1 MQAHQRQSETAF
13 VAVIRSSVSSGL
25 RAIKRPQTR
34 AIKLRQHDAAA
45 ILRVA
50 TAIQQ
55 FHSSELSCCTFSLR
69 VRARAPCKHGPLNLN
84 GRRASRLT
92 LKYAAQCYSQRPER
106 VEPALQARPKLGVIS
121 CPSSRTP
128 SQPQIVWRRIGTSR
142 RNQTEIS
149 TILALLLCCLEINKY
164 LNPSRTV
171 AAMASGWDL
180 HHPHAVDATRVPLRT
195 Y

>member
-1 MQAHQRQSETAF
+1 MQAHQRQRETAF

-34 AIKLRQHDAAA
+34 AIKLRQHAAAA

-92 LKYAAQCYSQRPER
+92 LKYAAQCYAQLPER
-106 VEPALQARPKLGVIS
+106 VEPASRAA
-121 CPSSRTP
+121 PSAPETRSDLMSIFSNAVAATNCLAAHRHQS
-128 SQPQIVWRRIGTSR
+128 SQSNE
-142 RNQTEIS
+142 NQYYTRAA
-149 TILALLLCCLEINKY
+149 ALLLRNK
-164 LNPSRTV
+164 
-171 AAMASGWDL
+171 
-180 HHPHAVDATRVPLRT
+180 
-195 Y
+195 

>member
-1 MQAHQRQSETAF
+1 MQAHQRQPETAF

-34 AIKLRQHDAAA
+34 AIKLRQHAAAA

-106 VEPALQARPKLGVIS
+106 VEPAAAAAASTTSNEIYLVGPCKLRQATDLVAW
-121 CPSSRTP
+121 PSVSTHRDPWRLARCHNNRRRVRTAP
-128 SQPQIVWRRIGTSR
+128 NLNQKSMDSQ
-142 RNQTEIS
+142 
-149 TILALLLCCLEINKY
+149 ALCM
-164 LNPSRTV
+164 P
-171 AAMASGWDL
+171 
-180 HHPHAVDATRVPLRT
+180 PP
-195 Y
+195 